1 MQRIKYYFTHS
12 LKQRY
17 NSLNE
22 FSFTYK
28 VLNIYTY
35 KVLNI
40 YTYKNLMTIK
50 MKNKIIVD
58 NYYKEIILNID
69 IKDAKF

>member
-22 FSFTYK
+22 FSF
-28 VLNIYTY
+28 TY